1 MDRAGRTGESQSD
14 RIAPQD
20 NSIAIS
26 NDVFFVWCKFIVVQ
40 VRAVR
45 AVKVG

>member
-1 MDRAGRTGESQSD
+1 MNRAGRAREPQSD
-14 RIAPQD
+14 RIAPQN

-26 NDVFFVWCKFIVVQ
+26 NDVFFMRRELIGIQ